1 MDPRGR
7 FIVIEGTDGSGKTV
21 QFERLVLAL
30 PEGAKVG
37 TLDFPQYS
45 EPSSYFVQKYLT
57 GKYGGEV
64 GPYAA
69 SVFYAVDR
77 FDAKLKTFQWLA
89 EGRTVIAN
97 RYVASNMAHQ
107 GAKIEKKNEREKFY
121 RWLYDLEYGMFG
133 IPKPDLNIV
142 LHVPAEISYEL
153 IAKKNA
159 REYLS
164 GKKRDLH
171 EADFIRL
178 KRAEE
183 VYLEVAALF
192 PGDFKV
198 VGCAENGVMLPPEKV
213 HEKVWAIAR
222 PLLGM

>member
-1 MDPRGR
+1 MDQRGK

-30 PEGAKVG
+30 PEGTKVG
-37 TLDFPQYS
+37 TLDFPQYG

-77 FDAKLKTFQWLA
+77 FDVKLKLSQWIA
-89 EGRTVIAN
+89 EGRAIIAN
-97 RYVASNMAHQ
+97 RYVASNMGHQ
-107 GAKIEKKNEREKFY
+107 GGKIGTRNEREKFY
-121 RWLYDLEYGMFG
+121 KWLYDLEYGIFG

-142 LHVPAEISYEL
+142 LRVPAEVSYEL
-153 IAKKNA
+153 VAK
-159 REYLS
+159 RSGRGYLD
-164 GKKRDLH
+164 GKKHDLR
-171 EADFIRL
+171 EPDLADL

-183 VYLEVAALF
+183 VYLEIAELF
-192 PGDFKV
+192 PGDFQV
-198 VGCAENGVMLPPEKV
+198 VECAPGGILLTPDEI
-213 HEKVWAIAR
+213 HEKVWTIAR
-222 PLLGM
+222 KVLGV